1 MTTHTRCQVCRT
13 PLPDQQARA
22 VLLDPGA
29 PGDGTGG
36 LFILMPY
43 VLSMSAEAGPYCYPD
58 AGELLDRLNRRGPWT
73 TVMTHKELP

>member
-1 MTTHTRCQVCRT
+1 MTDSQT
-13 PLPDQQARA
+13 RA

-43 VLSMSAEAGPYCYPD
+43 AVSMSAEAGPFCPRH
-58 AGELLDRLNRRGPWT
+58 AGDLLNRLNSSGPRTVLLRRSP
-73 TVMTHKELP
+73 

>member
-1 MTTHTRCQVCRT
+1 MTAYECRVCGT
-13 PLPDQQARA
+13 ALTDTQARA

-43 VLSMSAEAGPYCYPD
+43 VVSMSAETGPYCYPD
-58 AGELLDRLNRRGPWT
+58 ASALLDRLNRRGPWT
-73 TVMTHKELP
+73 TVMTHKELS